1 MLQAKQIPDASSK
14 SMSTGVGN
22 TFAKYDNNNS
32 PEKTEVLSF
41 LKYVFSDD
49 SVWQKPDFTKNDSVL
64 ESGGNQDSTV
74 ALQNSESKIGVGQPK
89 IEDFTSKFTQKVDS
103 FLIQNKNR
111 FEFTIDFPKW
121 GSVFVKAHEH
131 PTHWHFGIR
140 PQQSLLRS
148 KVEAAREDM
157 RKRLRTTLG
166 KEVEL
171 DVL

>member
-14 SMSTGVGN
+14 PMSSGVAN
-22 TFAKYDNNNS
+22 RFDRSDNDNS
-32 PEKTEVLSF
+32 TDKTEVLSF

-49 SVWQKPDFTKNDSVL
+49 SAWQKPDFTKSESVI
-64 ESGGNQDSTV
+64 EPAGDQDSAL
-74 ALQNSESKIGVGQPK
+74 ALQNSESKIGPGGLK
-89 IEDFTSKFTQKVDS
+89 MEDFTSKFTQKVDS

-111 FEFTIDFPKW
+111 FEFTIDFPQW

-140 PQQSLLRS
+140 PQQNLLRS

-157 RKRLRTTLG
+157 RKRLRATLG